1 MNRVEVALRSFFW
14 IFFNKRF
21 ADKVG
26 EFFSDQPVEKQVEMK
41 KEEVKPAV
49 KVQSDAV
56 QLLAAFQREGRLV
69 DFLMES
75 IEVYSDAQIGAA
87 VRDVHRDCKNVL
99 DRVFSPKPISVNEE
113 GQEIAVPAGFDP
125 AYYRLSGNVTGKP
138 PFKGVVRHKGWNAS
152 RVDLPR
158 WQGSAESANVI
169 APVEVELP

>member
-41 KEEVKPAV
+41 KEEVKPVV

-75 IEVYSDAQIGAA
+75 IEAYSDAQIGAA
-87 VRDVHRDCKNVL
+87 VRDVHRDCKSVL
-99 DRVFSPKPISVNEE
+99 DRVFAPKPISQNDEGNE
-113 GQEIAVPAGFDP
+113 ILVPAGFDP

-138 PFKGVVRHKGWNAS
+138 PFTGVVRHKGWNAS